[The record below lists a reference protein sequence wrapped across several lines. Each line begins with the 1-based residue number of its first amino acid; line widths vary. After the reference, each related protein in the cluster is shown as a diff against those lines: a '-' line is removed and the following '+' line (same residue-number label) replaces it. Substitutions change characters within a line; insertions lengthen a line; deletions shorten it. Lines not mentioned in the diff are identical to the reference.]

1 MKLAALLLSVLLWGA
16 LPALA
21 KEAVPAADDPVT
33 EKRAIALEEG
43 LRCLVCQNQ
52 TIAESRADLAMDLK
66 KEIREQIKAGKS
78 DDEIRQF
85 MVARYG
91 DFVLYKPPFKA
102 TTVLLWAGPF
112 ALLLGGV
119 IVLFTYLRRR
129 RTQVAQAGQLSEEQ
143 RARAEAMLES
153 NEDRA

>member
-1 MKLAALLLSVLLWGA
+1 MKLAALLMSVLLWGA

-78 DDEIRQF
+78 DDEIIQF

-102 TTVLLWAGPF
+102 TTALLWAGPF
-112 ALLLGGV
+112 ALLIGGV
-119 IVLFTYLRRR
+119 IVLFVYLRRR
-129 RTQVAQAGQLSEEQ
+129 RTRVAQGALSNEQ
-143 RARAEAMLES
+143 RARAEALLDA

>member
-1 MKLAALLLSVLLWGA
+1 M
-16 LPALA
+16 
-21 KEAVPAADDPVT
+21 T
-33 EKRAIALEEG
+33 LEEG

-66 KEIREQIKAGKS
+66 KEIREQIKAGKT
-78 DDEIRQF
+78 DEQIIQF

-91 DFVLYKPPFKA
+91 DFVLYKPPFKD

-112 ALLLGGV
+112 ALLLGGL
-119 IVLFTYLRRR
+119 IVLFVYLRRR
-129 RTQVAQAGQLSEEQ
+129 RGRVAQATLSDEQ
-143 RARAEAMLES
+143 RARAEALLQA

>member
-119 IVLFTYLRRR
+119 IVLFAYLRRR
-129 RTQVAQAGQLSEEQ
+129 RAQVAQAGQLSEEQ